1 MLFGIVNKSKRDV
14 VHRERFESAC
24 KVRNNIDGAVNTEYL
39 NEFVAF
45 ANLPS
50 FKAKS
55 YQNLAPVYSSDRSL
69 AVVFSGQ
76 IYNKDELARSINSEV
91 RNDSNIAN
99 LVLDLYRKYGHSFVE
114 KINGKF
120 AYAICDEKQGGV
132 TLGRDRFGIE
142 PLYYYCDNNAIIFAS
157 AIAPILHYRETSG
170 DLNFA
175 SISKFLLFGYN
186 PSLSSFYSDIHKLRP
201 AHMMHFRNDRA
212 LEFHRYWK
220 LEFGD
225 VLQTGEE
232 AIAEEI
238 REQLK
243 RSVEI
248 RIGSDEDYGVFVSGG
263 MDSSSVLGLSAQ
275 EENRN
280 PHTFSY
286 RCRGESYD
294 ESPYA
299 RLMAKSVKSI
309 HKEIEYTPDDVL
321 SMSEIAMDMDE
332 PFCDVGIN
340 IATHLLGKG
349 AQDSVPFV
357 LTGDGGDELFAGH
370 PIYEADKM
378 ARFIDPI
385 PGIIKK
391 PVFALAGLLPDSDQ
405 KKNLTVKL
413 KRFAESMSYP
423 AELLSHRWRIY
434 YQPADLRAL
443 LSDDAH
449 QSIANEDLYD
459 DMLSRNREIQGVDYL
474 SHSLYSDYNTVMDFY
489 FRRNDI
495 NRRFGL
501 ETRYPML
508 DHELVE
514 YCARIPMSL
523 KIRGWFDSK
532 YIFRKSMEPVLPHE
546 IVFREDKLGHSI
558 PLKNWL
564 RDKPQVKE
572 FVLDH
577 LSEETIR
584 KRGFFNVAYINGMID
599 DHMSMKRNNSHRLW
613 TLAVLEMWM
622 RQHVD
627 KY

>member
-1 MLFGIVNKSKRDV
+1 MS
-14 VHRERFESAC
+14 
-24 KVRNNIDGAVNTEYL
+24 
-39 NEFVAF
+39 
-45 ANLPS
+45 
-50 FKAKS
+50 
-55 YQNLAPVYSSDRSL
+55 
-69 AVVFSGQ
+69 
-76 IYNKDELARSINSEV
+76 
-91 RNDSNIAN
+91 
-99 LVLDLYRKYGHSFVE
+99 YRKT
-114 KINGKF
+114 
-120 AYAICDEKQGGV
+120 A
-132 TLGRDRFGIE
+132 
-142 PLYYYCDNNAIIFAS
+142 
-157 AIAPILHYRETSG
+157 G

-175 SISKFLLFGYN
+175 SVSKFLLFGYN
-186 PSLSSFYSDIHKLRP
+186 PSLDSFYSDIYKLRP
-201 AHMMHFRNDRA
+201 AHIVHFRGDKTP
-212 LEFHRYWK
+212 EFHRYWK
-220 LEFGD
+220 VSFGD
-225 VLQTGEE
+225 VLQTGEDT
-232 AIAEEI
+232 IAEEL

-243 RSVEI
+243 RAVEF
-248 RIGSDEDYGVFVSGG
+248 RISSDEDYGVFVSGG

-280 PHTFSY
+280 PYTFSY

-299 RLMAKSVKSI
+299 RLMAKSVNST

-340 IATHLLGKG
+340 IATYLLGKG
-349 AQDSVPFV
+349 AQDSVPYV

-370 PIYEADKM
+370 PIYEADKI

-385 PGIIKK
+385 PGLIKK
-391 PVFALAGLLPDSDQ
+391 PVFGLASLLPDSDQ
-405 KKNLTVKL
+405 KKNLTVKI

-423 AELLSHRWRIY
+423 PELLSHRWRIY
-434 YQPADLRAL
+434 YQPADLKAL
-443 LSDDAH
+443 LSDDAYR
-449 QSIANEDLYD
+449 SIAGENLYD
-459 DMLSRNREIQGVDYL
+459 DMISRNREVSGIDHL

-489 FRRNDI
+489 LRRNDI
-495 NRRFGL
+495 NRMFGV
-501 ETRYPML
+501 EARYPML

-523 KIRGWFDSK
+523 KIRGWFDTK

-572 FVLDH
+572 FILDH

-584 KRGFFNVAYINGMID
+584 KRGYFNVSYINRMID

-622 RQHVD
+622 RKHID
-627 KY
+627 

>member
-1 MLFGIVNKSKRDV
+1 MLFGIVNNNQDMV
-14 VHRERFESAC
+14 QQEDFESAC
-24 KVRNNIDGAVNTEYL
+24 RVRNSIEGAVNTEYP
-39 NEFVAF
+39 NQSVAF

-50 FKAKS
+50 LKTNS
-55 YQNLAPVYSSDRSL
+55 YRNLAPVCSSDKSL

-76 IYNKDELARSINSEV
+76 IYNKNELARAIDSDAH
-91 RNDSNIAN
+91 NDTNLAS
-99 LVLDLYRKYGHSFVE
+99 LVLDLYRKYGHSFVD

-120 AYAICDEKQGGV
+120 VYAIWDKKQGGV

-142 PLYYYCDNNAIIFAS
+142 PLYYYCDNSSIIFAS
-157 AIAPILHYRETSG
+157 AIAPILHYRKTAG

-175 SISKFLLFGYN
+175 SVSKFLLFGYN
-186 PSLSSFYSDIHKLRP
+186 PSLNSFYPDIYKLRP
-201 AHMMHFRNDRA
+201 AHIMHVRGDKSP
-212 LEFHRYWK
+212 EFHQYWK
-220 LEFGD
+220 VGFGD
-225 VLQTGEE
+225 VLQADEN
-232 AIAEEI
+232 AIAEEL

-243 RSVEI
+243 RSVDI

-275 EENRN
+275 EKNRN
-280 PHTFSY
+280 PYTFSY

-299 RLMAKSVKSI
+299 RLMAESVNST
-309 HKEIEYTPDDVL
+309 HKEIEYTPDDVI

-340 IATHLLGKG
+340 IATSLLGKA
-349 AQDSVPFV
+349 AQNSVPYV

-370 PIYEADKM
+370 PIYEADKI
-378 ARFIDPI
+378 ARFIDPV
-385 PGIIKK
+385 PGVLKK
-391 PVFALAGLLPDSDQ
+391 PIFSLASLLPDSDQ
-405 KKNLTVKL
+405 KKNLTVKI

-443 LSDDAH
+443 LSDDAY
-449 QSIANEDLYD
+449 QSIASENLYD
-459 DMLSRNREIQGVDYL
+459 DILSRNREVQGLDHL

-489 FRRNDI
+489 LRRNDI
-495 NRRFGL
+495 NRVFGV

-523 KIRGWFDSK
+523 KIRGWFDTK
-532 YIFRKSMEPVLPHE
+532 YIFRKSMEPVLPHK
-546 IVFREDKLGHSI
+546 IVHREDKLGHSI

-572 FVLDH
+572 FILDH

-584 KRGFFNVAYINGMID
+584 KRGYFNVSYINGLINE
-599 DHMSMKRNNSHRLW
+599 HMSMKRNNSHRLW
-613 TLAVLEMWM
+613 TLADLEMWL
-622 RQHVD
+622 RAHN
-627 KY
+627 K

>member
-1 MLFGIVNKSKRDV
+1 MLFGIISKNNQEV
-14 VHRERFESAC
+14 VQRENFESAC
-24 KVRNNIDGAVNTEYL
+24 VARNSIVGAVNTEYPNGFIAL
-39 NEFVAF
+39 

-50 FKAKS
+50 FKTDS
-55 YQNLAPVYSSDRSL
+55 YRNLAPVCSSDRGM

-76 IYNKDELARSINSEV
+76 IYNKNELAHTINSDSH
-91 RNDSNIAN
+91 NDKNIAN
-99 LVLDLYRKYGHSFVE
+99 LVMDLYQKYGHSFVD

-120 AYAICDEKQGGV
+120 AYAIWDQKQGSI

-142 PLYYYCDNNAIIFAS
+142 PLYYYSDSHSIIFAS
-157 AIAPILHYRETSG
+157 AIAPILNYRKTAGE
-170 DLNFA
+170 LNF
-175 SISKFLLFGYN
+175 SSMSKFLLFGYN
-186 PSLSSFYSDIHKLRP
+186 PSLNSFYKDIHKLRP
-201 AHMMHFRNDRA
+201 AHIVHFKGDNKP
-212 LEFHRYWK
+212 EYHQYWK
-220 LEFGD
+220 LGFAD
-225 VLQTGEE
+225 VLQRGEDI
-232 AIAEEI
+232 IAEEL

-248 RIGSDEDYGVFVSGG
+248 RIGSDKEYGVFVSGG
-263 MDSSSVLGLSAQ
+263 MDSSCVLGLSAQ
-275 EENRN
+275 EEKRN
-280 PHTFSY
+280 PYTFSY

-299 RLMAKSVKSI
+299 RLMAKSVNSI

-340 IATHLLGKG
+340 IATSLLGKA
-349 AQDSVPFV
+349 AQSSVPYV

-370 PIYEADKM
+370 PVYEADKI

-385 PGIIKK
+385 PGFLKK
-391 PVFALAGLLPDSDQ
+391 PIFGLASLLPDSDQ
-405 KKNLTVKL
+405 KKNLTVKI

-434 YQPADLRAL
+434 YQPVDLRAL
-443 LSDDAH
+443 ISDDAH
-449 QSIANEDLYD
+449 KSIANDNLYD
-459 DMLSRNREIQGVDYL
+459 DILSRNREVQQLNHL

-489 FRRNDI
+489 LRRNDI
-495 NRRFGL
+495 NRSIGL

-523 KIRGWFDSK
+523 KIRGWFDTK
-532 YIFRKSMEPVLPHE
+532 YIFRKAMEPVLPHK
-546 IVFREDKLGHSI
+546 IVHREDKLGHSI

-572 FVLDH
+572 FILDH
-577 LSEETIR
+577 LSEQAIR
-584 KRGFFNVAYINGMID
+584 KRGYFNIAYINGLID
-599 DHMSMKRNNSHRLW
+599 EHMSMKRNNSHRLW
-613 TLAVLEMWM
+613 TLAVLEMWL
-622 RQHVD
+622 RAHE
-627 KY
+627 K

>member
-1 MLFGIVNKSKRDV
+1 MLFGIISKNNQEVVQRDN
-14 VHRERFESAC
+14 FESAC
-24 KVRNNIDGAVNTEYL
+24 VARNSIEGTVNTEYP
-39 NEFVAF
+39 NGSVAF

-50 FKAKS
+50 LKTGS
-55 YQNLAPVYSSDRSL
+55 YRILAPVCSSDRGL

-76 IYNKDELARSINSEV
+76 IYNKSELAGAINSQAHND
-91 RNDSNIAN
+91 RNLTN
-99 LVLDLYRKYGHSFVE
+99 LVLDLYRKYGHSFVD
-114 KINGKF
+114 KVNGKF
-120 AYAICDEKQGGV
+120 AYAIWDQKQGGV

-142 PLYYYCDNNAIIFAS
+142 PLYYYCDSHSIIFAS
-157 AIAPILHYRETSG
+157 AIAPILHYRKTAGE
-170 DLNFA
+170 LNF
-175 SISKFLLFGYN
+175 SSVSKFLLFGYN
-186 PSLSSFYSDIHKLRP
+186 PSLNSFYRDIHKLRP
-201 AHMMHFRNDRA
+201 AHIVHFKGDNTP
-212 LEFHRYWK
+212 EFHQYWK
-220 LEFGD
+220 LGFAD
-225 VLQTGEE
+225 VLQTGEGV
-232 AIAEEI
+232 IAEEL

-275 EENRN
+275 KENRN
-280 PHTFSY
+280 PYTFSY

-299 RLMAKSVKSI
+299 RLMAKSVNST

-321 SMSEIAMDMDE
+321 SMSEIAVDMDE

-340 IATHLLGKG
+340 IATSLLGKA
-349 AQDSVPFV
+349 AQNSVPYV

-370 PIYEADKM
+370 PIYEADKI

-385 PGIIKK
+385 PWLLKK
-391 PVFALAGLLPDSDQ
+391 PIFSLASLLPDSDQ
-405 KKNLTVKL
+405 KKNLTVKI

-443 LSDDAH
+443 LSDDAY
-449 QSIANEDLYD
+449 QSIVRENLYD
-459 DMLSRNREIQGVDYL
+459 DILSRNREVQGLDHL
-474 SHSLYSDYNTVMDFY
+474 SHSLYSDYNTVLDFY
-489 FRRNDI
+489 LRRNDI
-495 NRRFGL
+495 NRSFGL

-523 KIRGWFDSK
+523 KIRGWFDTK
-532 YIFRKSMEPVLPHE
+532 YIFRKSMEPVLPHK
-546 IVFREDKLGHSI
+546 IVHREDKLGHSI

-572 FVLDH
+572 FILDH

-584 KRGFFNVAYINGMID
+584 KRGYFNVSYINGLID
-599 DHMSMKRNNSHRLW
+599 EHMSMKRNNSHRLW
-613 TLAVLEMWM
+613 TLAVLEMWL
-622 RQHVD
+622 RAHD
-627 KY
+627 K

>member
-1 MLFGIVNKSKRDV
+1 MLFGIVNKNNQEAI
-14 VHRERFESAC
+14 HREKFETAC
-24 KVRNNIDGAVNTEYL
+24 KLRNSIDGSAHVMQVNES
-39 NEFVAF
+39 VVI

-50 FKAKS
+50 FKS
-55 YQNLAPVYSSDRSL
+55 NTYQNLAPVCSSDSTI

-76 IYNKDELARSINSEV
+76 IYNKDELIHGINVGVS
-91 RNDSNIAN
+91 DDGNIAS
-99 LVLDLYRKYGHSFVE
+99 LVLQLYRKYGHSFVE

-120 AYAICDEKQGGV
+120 AYAVWDKNQGGV

-142 PLYYYCDNNAIIFAS
+142 PLYYYSDRNRIIFAS
-157 AIAPILHYRETSG
+157 AIEPMLHYRETAG

-175 SISKFLLFGYN
+175 SVSKFLLFGYN
-186 PSLSSFYSDIHKLRP
+186 PSLNSFYSDIYKLRP
-201 AHMMHFRNDRA
+201 AHIVHFKGDREP
-212 LEFHRYWK
+212 EFDRYWK
-220 LEFGD
+220 LAYGNN
-225 VLQTGEE
+225 LQSGEE
-232 AIAEEI
+232 VIAEELC
-238 REQLK
+238 EQLK
-243 RSVEI
+243 RSVEL
-248 RIGSDEDYGVFVSGG
+248 RMDNEADFGVFVSGG
-263 MDSSSVLGLSAQ
+263 MDSSSVLGLASQ
-275 EENRN
+275 EKGRN
-280 PHTFSY
+280 PYTFSY

-299 RLMAKSVKSI
+299 RLMAKSVNST
-309 HKEIEYTPDDVL
+309 HKEIEYSPDDVL
-321 SMSEIAMDMDE
+321 SMSDIAMGMDE

-340 IATHLLGKG
+340 IATYLLGKG
-349 AQDSVPFV
+349 AQGNVPYV

-370 PIYEADKM
+370 PIYEADKI

-385 PGIIKK
+385 PGILKK
-391 PVFALAGLLPDSDQ
+391 PAFALASLLPDSDQ

-434 YQPADLRAL
+434 YQPADLKAL
-443 LSDDAH
+443 LSADAH
-449 QSIANEDLYD
+449 HSIANEDLYD
-459 DMLSRNREIQGVDYL
+459 DMLSRNREIEGVDYL

-489 FRRNDI
+489 LRRNDI
-495 NRRFGL
+495 NRGFGV

-514 YCARIPMSL
+514 YCARIPMNQ

-564 RDKPQVKE
+564 RDKSQVKE

-584 KRGFFNVAYINGMID
+584 KRGFFDVSYINNMID
-599 DHMSMKRNNSHRLW
+599 EHMSMKRNNSHRLW

-622 RQHVD
+622 RQHID
-627 KY
+627 

>member
-1 MLFGIVNKSKRDV
+1 MLFGIVNKNKQNV
-14 VHRERFESAC
+14 IQREDFESAC
-24 KVRNNIDGAVNTEYL
+24 VVRNSIAGDANTGYP
-39 NEFVAF
+39 NDFVAF
-45 ANLPS
+45 ANIPS
-50 FKAKS
+50 LKTSS
-55 YQNLAPVYSSDRSL
+55 YRDLTPVFSSDKNL

-76 IYNKDELARSINSEV
+76 IYNKNELAGSINSESLTDK
-91 RNDSNIAN
+91 NLAN
-99 LVLDLYRKYGHSFVE
+99 LVLDLYRMYGHSFVD

-120 AYAICDEKQGGV
+120 AYAIWDEKQGGV
-132 TLGRDRFGIE
+132 SLGRDRFGIE
-142 PLYYYCDNNAIIFAS
+142 PLYYYSDNDSIVFAS
-157 AIAPILHYRETSG
+157 SIAPILHYRKTAGE
-170 DLNFA
+170 LNFA
-175 SISKFLLFGYN
+175 SVSKFLLFGYN
-186 PSLSSFYSDIHKLRP
+186 PGLQSFYCDIHKLRP
-201 AHMMHFRNDRA
+201 AHIMHSRGGA
-212 LEFHRYWK
+212 SLEFHRYWK
-220 LEFGD
+220 LGFGD
-225 VLQTGEE
+225 VLQTDEN
-232 AIAEEI
+232 AIAEEL

-280 PHTFSY
+280 PYTFSY

-299 RLMAKSVKSI
+299 RLMAKSVNST

-321 SMSEIAMDMDE
+321 SMSDIALDMDE

-340 IATHLLGKG
+340 IATYLLGKS
-349 AQDSVPFV
+349 AHDSVPYV

-370 PIYEADKM
+370 PIYEADKI

-385 PGIIKK
+385 PSVLKK
-391 PVFALAGLLPDSDQ
+391 PIFTLASLLPDSDQ

-423 AELLSHRWRIY
+423 ADLLSHRWRIY

-449 QSIANEDLYD
+449 HSIASENLYD
-459 DMLSRNREIQGVDYL
+459 DMLSRNGEVQGLDHL

-495 NRRFGL
+495 NRVFGL
-501 ETRYPML
+501 ETRYPLL

-514 YCARIPMSL
+514 FCARIPMSM
-523 KIRGWFDSK
+523 KIRGWFDTK
-532 YIFRKSMEPVLPHE
+532 YIFRKSMEPVLPHK
-546 IVFREDKLGHSI
+546 IVHREDKLGHSI

-564 RDKPQVKE
+564 RDKSQVKE
-572 FVLDH
+572 FILDH
-577 LSEETIR
+577 LSEETIS
-584 KRGFFNVAYINGMID
+584 KRSFFNKSYINNLIN
-599 DHMSMKRNNSHRLW
+599 DHMSKKRNNSHRLW
-613 TLAVLEMWM
+613 TLAVLEMWF
-622 RQHVD
+622 RAHID
-627 KY
+627 

>member
-1 MLFGIVNKSKRDV
+1 MLFGIVNNNQDMVQKED
-14 VHRERFESAC
+14 FESAC
-24 KVRNNIDGAVNTEYL
+24 RVRNSIEGAVNTEYP
-39 NEFVAF
+39 NQSVAF

-50 FKAKS
+50 LKTSS
-55 YQNLAPVYSSDRSL
+55 YRNLAPVCSSDKSL

-76 IYNKDELARSINSEV
+76 IYNKNELARTVDSDAH
-91 RNDSNIAN
+91 NDTNLAN
-99 LVLDLYRKYGHSFVE
+99 LVLDLYRKYGHSFVD

-120 AYAICDEKQGGV
+120 AYAIWDKKQGGV

-142 PLYYYCDNNAIIFAS
+142 PLYYYCDNNSIVFAS
-157 AIAPILHYRETSG
+157 AIAPILHYRKTAG

-175 SISKFLLFGYN
+175 SVSKFLLFGYN
-186 PSLSSFYSDIHKLRP
+186 PSLNSFYSDIYKLRP
-201 AHMMHFRNDRA
+201 AHIMHVRSDKSP
-212 LEFHRYWK
+212 EFHQYWK
-220 LEFGD
+220 VGFGD
-225 VLQTGEE
+225 VLQADEN
-232 AIAEEI
+232 AIAEEL

-243 RSVEI
+243 RSVDI

-275 EENRN
+275 EKNRN
-280 PHTFSY
+280 PSTFSY

-299 RLMAKSVKSI
+299 RLMAESVNSI

-340 IATHLLGKG
+340 IATSLLGKA
-349 AQDSVPFV
+349 AQNSVPYV

-370 PIYEADKM
+370 PIYEADKI

-385 PGIIKK
+385 PGVLKK
-391 PVFALAGLLPDSDQ
+391 PIFSLASLLPDSDQ
-405 KKNLTVKL
+405 KKNLTVKI

-443 LSDDAH
+443 LSDDAY
-449 QSIANEDLYD
+449 QSIANENLYD
-459 DMLSRNREIQGVDYL
+459 DILSRNREVQGLDHL

-489 FRRNDI
+489 LRRNDI
-495 NRRFGL
+495 NRSFGV

-523 KIRGWFDSK
+523 KIRGWFDTK
-532 YIFRKSMEPVLPHE
+532 YIFRKSMEPVLPHK
-546 IVFREDKLGHSI
+546 IVHREDKLGHSI

-572 FVLDH
+572 FILDH

-584 KRGFFNVAYINGMID
+584 KRGYFNVSYINGLID
-599 DHMSMKRNNSHRLW
+599 EHMSMKRNNSHRLW
-613 TLAVLEMWM
+613 TLAVLEMWL
-622 RQHVD
+622 RAHNQ
-627 KY
+627 